1 MVGLR
6 RSVVN
11 WLSASALGAVAAAI
25 IAATTPPAQAAVV
38 DLHRAAPRAGAVP
51 SRADNSSRGT
61 TPLLRSLQAMLARRA
76 RRQKPAHFTS

>member
-11 WLSASALGAVAAAI
+11 WLSACALGAAAAAI
-25 IAATTPPAQAAVV
+25 IATTTPPAQAAAV
-38 DLHRAAPRAGAVP
+38 DTHPAAPRASVVPCQPDSTSGGA
-51 SRADNSSRGT
+51 

-76 RRQKPAHFTS
+76 RRQRPDHLTS